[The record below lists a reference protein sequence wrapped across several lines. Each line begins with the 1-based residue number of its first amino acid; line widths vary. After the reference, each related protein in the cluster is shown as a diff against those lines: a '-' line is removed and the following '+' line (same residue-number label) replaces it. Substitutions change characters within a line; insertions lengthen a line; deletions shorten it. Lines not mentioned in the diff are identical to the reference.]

1 MKKTVNFNDFEKAFE
16 NMNRANQFTNTGLK
30 ALFDYLEQLE
40 EDTGQETELD
50 VIAICCDF
58 TEYENIEDYNSNYKT
73 EHKSMEDI
81 EETMYI
87 PIDSESFIIQ
97 DY

>member
-30 ALFDYLEQLE
+30 ALFDYLEQFE
-40 EDTGQETELD
+40 EETGQEAELD
-50 VIAICCDF
+50 VIALCCDF
-58 TEYENIEDYNSNYKT
+58 TEYENIEEYNNNYDT
-73 EHKSMEDI
+73 EYKNMEDI
-81 EETMYI
+81 YETFYI

>member
-1 MKKTVNFNDFEKAFE
+1 MKKTVNFNYFEKAFE

-30 ALFDYLEQLE
+30 ALFDYLEQFE
-40 EDTGQETELD
+40 EETGNEVELD
-50 VIAICCDF
+50 VIAICCEF
-58 TEYENIEDYNSNYKT
+58 TEYENIEEYNNNYNT
-73 EHKSMEDI
+73 EYENMEDI

-87 PIDSESFIIQ
+87 PITSKSFIIQ